1 MSNTEAHIA
10 PGGTLVFSGR
20 LDALE
25 APTMRALFQARIA
38 EGHTTLVADLSACSF
53 IDSAALA
60 ALVSALKAVRERG
73 GELTLVSPRSAD
85 AHRVFELTHLD
96 KVFTMLAPTA
106 S

>member
-1 MSNTEAHIA
+1 MSTTEAHIA
-10 PGGTLVFSGR
+10 PDGTIVFSGR

-25 APTMRALFQARIA
+25 APAMRAVFQRHIA
-38 EGHTTLVADLSACSF
+38 GGHTDLVADLSDCTF

-85 AHRVFELTHLD
+85 AHRVFELTHFD
-96 KVFTMLAPTA
+96 RVFTMLAPTA
-106 S
+106 R